1 MTQNKALAQYQ
12 PHALGLLRI
21 VTAYLFMVH
30 GTTKLF
36 QFPYIEMFANVPVTS
51 MFGVAGIIEL
61 VGGLLMLLGLFTRPV
76 AFILSGQMAAAYF
89 IGHVAAAYFIGHVAD
104 GGHVLMPILNSG
116 ELAVQWCFTFL
127 FFFVVGGGA
136 FALDNLRSKA

>member
-1 MTQNKALAQYQ
+1 MTQNKALAQYP

-89 IGHVAAAYFIGHVAD
+89 IGHVAD

-127 FFFVVGGGA
+127 FFFVVGSGA
-136 FALDNLRSKA
+136 FALDNLRNKA

>member
-1 MTQNKALAQYQ
+1 MSQNNTLTQYQ

-21 VTAYLFMVH
+21 VTGYLFIMH

-89 IGHVAAAYFIGHVAD
+89 IGHVAD

>member
-89 IGHVAAAYFIGHVAD
+89 IGHVAD
-104 GGHVLMPILNSG
+104 CGHVLMPILNSG

-127 FFFVVGGGA
+127 FFFVVGSGA
-136 FALDNLRSKA
+136 FALDNLRNKA

>member
-89 IGHVAAAYFIGHVAD
+89 IGHVAD
-104 GGHVLMPILNSG
+104 GSHVLMPILNSG

-127 FFFVVGGGA
+127 FFFVVGSGA
-136 FALDNLRSKA
+136 FALDNLRNKA

>member
-1 MTQNKALAQYQ
+1 
-12 PHALGLLRI
+12 
-21 VTAYLFMVH
+21 
-30 GTTKLF
+30 
-36 QFPYIEMFANVPVTS
+36 MFANVPVTS

-76 AFILSGQMAAAYF
+76 AFILSGQM
-89 IGHVAAAYFIGHVAD
+89 AAAYFIGHVAD

>member
-21 VTAYLFMVH
+21 VTAYLFVMH

-76 AFILSGQMAAAYF
+76 AFVLVKLRRTLLSENFHTPMGSSHCWLYAA
-89 IGHVAAAYFIGHVAD
+89 V
-104 GGHVLMPILNSG
+104 
-116 ELAVQWCFTFL
+116 
-127 FFFVVGGGA
+127 
-136 FALDNLRSKA
+136 

>member
-89 IGHVAAAYFIGHVAD
+89 IGHVAD
-104 GGHVLMPILNSG
+104 GGHVLMPILTSG

-127 FFFVVGGGA
+127 FFFVVGSGA
-136 FALDNLRSKA
+136 FALDNLRNKA

>member
-1 MTQNKALAQYQ
+1 MTQNKTLAQYQ

-89 IGHVAAAYFIGHVAD
+89 IGHVAD

-127 FFFVVGGGA
+127 FFFVVGSGA
-136 FALDNLRSKA
+136 FALDNLRNKA

>member
-89 IGHVAAAYFIGHVAD
+89 IGHVAD

-116 ELAVQWCFTFL
+116 ELAVQWCFTFVV
-127 FFFVVGGGA
+127 FFVVGSGA
-136 FALDNLRSKA
+136 FALDNLRNKA

>member
-1 MTQNKALAQYQ
+1 
-12 PHALGLLRI
+12 
-21 VTAYLFMVH
+21 
-30 GTTKLF
+30 
-36 QFPYIEMFANVPVTS
+36 MFANVPVTS

-89 IGHVAAAYFIGHVAD
+89 IGHVAD
-104 GGHVLMPILNSG
+104 DGHVLMPILNSG

-127 FFFVVGGGA
+127 FFFVVGSGA
-136 FALDNLRSKA
+136 FALDNLRNKA

>member
-1 MTQNKALAQYQ
+1 MSQNNTLTQYQ

-21 VTAYLFMVH
+21 VTGYLFIMH

-89 IGHVAAAYFIGHVAD
+89 IGHVAD

-127 FFFVVGGGA
+127 FFFVVGGVA

>member
-1 MTQNKALAQYQ
+1 MSQNNTLTQYQ

-21 VTAYLFMVH
+21 VTGYLFIMH

-51 MFGVAGIIEL
+51 MFGAAGIIEL
-61 VGGLLMLLGLFTRPV
+61 IGGLLIILGLFTRPV
-76 AFILSGQMAAAYF
+76 AFILSGQM
-89 IGHVAAAYFIGHVAD
+89 AAAYFIGHVAD

-127 FFFVVGGGA
+127 FFFVAGSGA
-136 FALDNLRSKA
+136 FALDNLRGKA

>member
-1 MTQNKALAQYQ
+1 MSQNNSLTQYQ

-21 VTAYLFMVH
+21 VTGYLFIMH

-51 MFGVAGIIEL
+51 MFGVAGNIEL

-76 AFILSGQMAAAYF
+76 AFILSGQM
-89 IGHVAAAYFIGHVAD
+89 AAAYFIGHVAD

-127 FFFVVGGGA
+127 FFFVVGSGA
-136 FALDNLRSKA
+136 FALDNLRNKA

>member
-89 IGHVAAAYFIGHVAD
+89 IGHVAD
-104 GGHVLMPILNSG
+104 GGHVLMPHLKQRRAG
-116 ELAVQWCFTFL
+116 CAMVFHL
-127 FFFVVGGGA
+127 FVLLCGGRRGFCLRQ
-136 FALDNLRSKA
+136 FAQ

>member
-1 MTQNKALAQYQ
+1 MTQNKTLAQYQ

-89 IGHVAAAYFIGHVAD
+89 IGHVAD

-127 FFFVVGGGA
+127 FFFVVGSGA

>member
-1 MTQNKALAQYQ
+1 MSQNNSLTQYQ

-21 VTAYLFMVH
+21 VTGYLFIMH

-89 IGHVAAAYFIGHVAD
+89 IGHVAD

-127 FFFVVGGGA
+127 FFFVVGSGA
-136 FALDNLRSKA
+136 FALDNLRNKA